1 MKVSTVQLS
10 ALLGFALFL
19 TSCSARSQEEV
30 IVAKAKL
37 TPAEERVI
45 LNKGTEPP
53 FVGEFVD
60 FDKQGTYRCRQC
72 GAALFSSESKFHSGC
87 GWPSFDEALPGAV
100 REVPD
105 RDGVRTEIV
114 CAACGGHLGHV
125 FRGEGFTDKDVRHC
139 VNSISMDFEAA
150 AAAGGGKSD
159 MKTVDYEE
167 AYFAG
172 GCFWG
177 VEYWFDR
184 EPGVISAVSGYMGG
198 PLKNPTYQQ
207 VKTGATGHA
216 ETVRV
221 VFDPRV
227 TSYEKLAKL
236 FMEIHDPTQINRQ
249 GPDVGHQYRSAI
261 FFADDSQ
268 RAVAEKLFA
277 ELKLKGFDVQTELLP
292 ADTFWPAEDY
302 HQDYYEH
309 KGSEPYCHSRVK
321 RF

>member
-1 MKVSTVQLS
+1 MDVRTV
-10 ALLGFALFL
+10 LF
-19 TSCSARSQEEV
+19 TSVLVMAFISGCTTARSQEEP
-30 IVAKAKL
+30 AMKGREL

-45 LNKGTEPP
+45 VHKGTEPP
-53 FVGEFVD
+53 FSGEFVD
-60 FDKQGTYRCRQC
+60 FDGKGTYRCRRC
-72 GAALFSSESKFHSGC
+72 GAALFSSDSKFHSGC
-87 GWPSFDEALPGAV
+87 GWPAFDRALPGAV
-100 REVPD
+100 REVTD
-105 RDGVRTEIV
+105 RDGVRTEIL
-114 CAACGGHLGHV
+114 CAACGAHLGHV
-125 FRGEGFTDKDVRHC
+125 FRGEGFTETNVRHC

-150 AAAGGGKSD
+150 AAAGGISE
-159 MKTVDYEE
+159 MNTVDYQD

-184 EPGVISAVSGYMGG
+184 EPGVIGAVSGYMGG
-198 PLKNPTYQQ
+198 PLANPTYGQ

-216 ETVRV
+216 ETVHV

-227 TSYEKLAKL
+227 TSFDKLARL

-261 FFADDSQ
+261 FYADDNQ
-268 RAVAEKLFA
+268 RAVAEKIVA
-277 ELKLKGFDVQTELLP
+277 ELKLKGYDVHTELVP
-292 ADTFWPAEDY
+292 AATFWPAEDY